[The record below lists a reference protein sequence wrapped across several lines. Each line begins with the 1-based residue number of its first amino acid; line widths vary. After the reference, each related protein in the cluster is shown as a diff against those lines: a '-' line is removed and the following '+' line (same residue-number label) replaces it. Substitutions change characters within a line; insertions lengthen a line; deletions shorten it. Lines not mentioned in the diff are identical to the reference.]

1 MEAVMKKKFLI
12 IMIPVGLCLIILGI
26 LLFIPKNNGYKDSLR
41 FTTIER
47 GDIRNSI
54 SCTGTINP
62 KGIVEIG
69 TQVSGTILHVYVD
82 FNDRVIKNQVLAA
95 LDTTLLEI
103 TVQQAEADLA
113 KTTAQYDLDVRNYEN
128 NKLLYEKKLISD
140 YDFEAVKVAKESSY
154 ASKVTA
160 QNNLKKAQ
168 SNLSYAIIRSPID
181 GIVINRNVEEGQ
193 TVAASYSTPTLFTI
207 ARDLSS
213 MQIDALVDEN
223 DIGSIKVNQ
232 KVEFTVDAY
241 TDETFKGTVVQV
253 RLQPVTVSNVV
264 NYYVIID
271 TGNPERHLLP
281 GMTATIEII
290 VEEKKDVLFV
300 ANTALQIRPTAE
312 MTKEI
317 EKTRSEMMKH
327 KTGTTSDESLFSEAG
342 RRDSTDMRRPRSFL
356 NNAQQNG
363 NARLL
368 WLIDDGGVLRVH
380 PVKTGITDGQ
390 KTEISGGPDIKEGL
404 KVISGV
410 NRTSNEGAGT
420 NTGDRRM
427 GPPHLF

>member
-1 MEAVMKKKFLI
+1 MKKKLLI

-26 LLFIPKNNGYKDSLR
+26 FLFIPKNHGYRDGLR

-47 GDIRNSI
+47 GDVRNSI

-82 FNDRVIKNQVLAA
+82 YNNRVKKNQVLAS

-103 TVQQAEADLA
+103 AVQQAEADLA
-113 KTTAQYDLDVRNYEN
+113 KATAQYNHDVRNYEN
-128 NKLLYEKKLISD
+128 NTLLYEKKLISD
-140 YDFEAVKVAKESSY
+140 YDFEEINVAKESSY
-154 ASKVTA
+154 ASKLTA

-193 TVAASYSTPTLFTI
+193 TVVASYSTPTLFTI

-232 KVEFTVDAY
+232 EVEFTVDAY
-241 TDETFKGTVVQV
+241 PDETFKGSVVQV

-271 TGNPERHLLP
+271 TTNPEHHLLP
-281 GMTATIEII
+281 GMTATIDVI

-300 ANTALQIRPTAE
+300 ANIALQIKPTAE

-317 EKTRSEMMKH
+317 EKTRSDRMNQQNDKSS
-327 KTGTTSDESLFSEAG
+327 GTSDKFLTSEAG
-342 RRDSTDMRRPRSFL
+342 RRDTTASTRQRTIS
-356 NNAQQNG
+356 NNAEQKG

-368 WLIDDGGVLRVH
+368 WFIDERGALRVH
-380 PVKTGITDGQ
+380 PVRTGITDGQ
-390 KTEISGGPDIKEGL
+390 KTEISGSPDIKEGL

-410 NRTSNEGAGT
+410 NSSSNADTTT
-420 NTGDRRM
+420 NTRDQHM